1 MLEITLNGNLEAY
14 TADYFP
20 SRIYQNTV
28 IMYKLALIVLLAAAA
43 MADVPSFC
51 NRLDCPRFKVLRTT
65 DDYEVREYEE
75 SRWASTDVYDMDFS
89 KSGSIGFRRVFNYIA
104 GNNAANAK
112 IPMTAPVLRTI
123 IPGQGPACE
132 SNFTTSFY
140 QPFNMQKSGGP
151 APSDADVYLSVLP
164 KVTMYVRSFS
174 GYATEEDYLNQATQL
189 AASINNPD
197 AFRSDLYY
205 TAGYDS
211 PYKFFNR
218 HNEILFRAK

>member
-1 MLEITLNGNLEAY
+1 MY
-14 TADYFP
+14 T
-20 SRIYQNTV
+20 
-28 IMYKLALIVLLAAAA
+28 LALITLLAASA

-51 NRLDCPRFKVLRTT
+51 NRLDCPKFKVLRTT
-65 DDYEVREYEE
+65 DEYEVREYEE
-75 SRWASTDVYDMDFS
+75 SRWASTDVYDMDFNRAR
-89 KSGSIGFRRVFNYIA
+89 SIGFNRLFMYIS
-104 GNNAANAK
+104 GDNAANSK
-112 IPMTAPVLRTI
+112 IPMTAPVLTTI

-151 APSDADVYLSVLP
+151 APTDTNAYLSVLP

-174 GYATEEDYLNQATQL
+174 GYASEEDFLNQAGKL
-189 AASINNPD
+189 AAAINNPE

-211 PYKFFNR
+211 PFKFLNR